1 MKTAVQ
7 LWSQH
12 EAETTTVCSERIK
25 KKRLISSVTM
35 DVIYLTAHTQK
46 KAFHLKQCVIS
57 SHHLI
62 GCVPAVRTFTNLRSH
77 SLRLPVHTLFCCFSD
92 V

>member
-35 DVIYLTAHTQK
+35 DVIYLTAHTHK
-46 KAFHLKQCVIS
+46 KKHFI
-57 SHHLI
+57 
-62 GCVPAVRTFTNLRSH
+62 
-77 SLRLPVHTLFCCFSD
+77 
-92 V
+92 